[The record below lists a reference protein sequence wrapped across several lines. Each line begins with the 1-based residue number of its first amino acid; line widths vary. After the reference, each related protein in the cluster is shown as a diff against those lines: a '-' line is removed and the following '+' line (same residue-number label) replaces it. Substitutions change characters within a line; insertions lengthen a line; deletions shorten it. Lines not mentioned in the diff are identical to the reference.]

1 MVDLGSR
8 RRSPAHTRGGRCG
21 IFYWKAIVP
30 FVLGLILLAGF
41 SQHGSL
47 PLGFLQ
53 SSTVARQQ
61 LLANCTTADGTSKCN
76 CPQAATVTDGATST
90 AVLQLANKVSVATVD
105 KVLHAAA
112 SDRPAEQIVR
122 VRVISAN

>member
-30 FVLGLILLAGF
+30 FVVGLILLAGF

-53 SSTVARQQ
+53 VSTNARQQ
-61 LLANCTTADGTSKCN
+61 PLSNCTTTRGVVKCT
-76 CPQAATVTDGATST
+76 CPQAPNITDGASSST
-90 AVLQLANKVSVATVD
+90 VLQLANKVSAATVD
-105 KVLHAAA
+105 KVLDAAA
-112 SDRPAEQIVR
+112 SDRPAQQIVR
-122 VRVISAN
+122 VSG